1 MKFEQL
7 KLKSIPAGT
16 DLRVRLAR
24 GEDQSFIE
32 QMNAAAG
39 AQRPSDRITHPF
51 YQVGIRAALDQPGGY
66 WNVVREIYNR
76 TGQQQQDIEQAITNA
91 IDAASFDLVAT
102 KDGQRI
108 GLVSIGASYQLVFG
122 LLDNTLGPAGQH
134 QALSL
139 IMGLPKLVSLTVEE
153 EERGRGYGADLLTV
167 TQKVL
172 SRMGCVGLFGECE
185 DQDGLVR
192 FYESSGLT
200 VLDAGQHL
208 NVFPVAGPH
217 VATGQIGDPSQ
228 GPLVAAEQGFRIFY
242 GLGGHREKNRS
253 EEMLAQLNSPGRNR

>member
-7 KLKSIPAGT
+7 KRKSIPAGR

-24 GEDQSFIE
+24 TEDQSFVE
-32 QMNAAAG
+32 RMNDAAG
-39 AQRPSDRITHPF
+39 AQRPSDRITQPL
-51 YQVGIRAALDQPGGY
+51 YQVGIRAALDRPGGY
-66 WNVVREIYNR
+66 WNTVREIYNR
-76 TGQQQQDIEQAITNA
+76 TGQQQQDIGQALTSA

-102 KDGQRI
+102 KDGERI
-108 GLVSIGASYQLVFG
+108 GLVSIGASYPLILG
-122 LLDNTLGPAGQH
+122 LLDTLGADGQH

-153 EERGRGYGADLLTV
+153 EERGRGYGADLLDT
-167 TQKVL
+167 TQRIL
-172 SRMGCVGLFGECE
+172 SRMGCIGLFGECE

-192 FYESSGLT
+192 FYESSGMT
-200 VLDAGQHL
+200 VLDAGQPL
-208 NVFPVAGPH
+208 NVFPVAGLH
-217 VATGQIGDPSQ
+217 VTTGQIGDPRQ

-242 GLGGHREKNRS
+242 GLGGHREKNQS